1 MKRHYF
7 ILAILLTT
15 GYSLVTNAQI
25 RESKYSMSLGVQN
38 GLSVSIPDAEEKL
51 IDNVWKDY
59 FKPYGKV
66 KRNKKAKE
74 EFSMDAVVH
83 TIFGSNKMDVYI
95 QTENNNA
102 IVFFDL
108 KTGFLSSEAYPREFD
123 GAKIFVQE
131 FAYEVEREKTRELLK
146 EEEKKLDKL
155 KDKLEDLVKDNSKYH
170 KDIEDAKE
178 KIKEREADIINN
190 NRDQQSAKSDIENQT
205 GKVQAVQNKLNSIG
219 KKE

>member
-1 MKRHYF
+1 MKLNYF
-7 ILAILLTT
+7 ILIPLFVA
-15 GYSLVTNAQI
+15 GNSLCINAQV
-25 RESKYSMSLGVQN
+25 RESKLSMSLGVQN

-51 IDNVWKDY
+51 IDKVWKEY

-66 KRNKKAKE
+66 KKNKKAKE

-95 QTENNNA
+95 QTENNSAN
-102 IVFFDL
+102 VFFDL

-123 GAKIFVQE
+123 GAKVFVQE

-155 KDKLEDLVKDNSKYH
+155 KDKMEDLVKDNAKYH
-170 KDIEDAKE
+170 KDIEEAKE
-178 KIKEREADIINN
+178 KIKQREADIITN
-190 NRDQQSAKSDIENQT
+190 NRDQLSAKSDIENQT
-205 GKVQAVQNKLNSIG
+205 GKVQEVQNKLNNIG
-219 KKE
+219 KKN